1 MQREYDHRAGKY
13 VFDPENDMFF
23 DDVSTLHYA
32 VDEKSG
38 DLTLGDFSVKRSN
51 NIRKLNAILLELDRI
66 TLSAQIRNDNVEAI
80 EEKQLDDLTVSQISD
95 FIKLA
100 TESNAANCTALLL
113 DYKNKKY
120 PEYDNFDE
128 FVLEW

>member
-1 MQREYDHRAGKY
+1 M
-13 VFDPENDMFF
+13 
-23 DDVSTLHYA
+23 
-32 VDEKSG
+32 
-38 DLTLGDFSVKRSN
+38 
-51 NIRKLNAILLELDRI
+51 
-66 TLSAQIRNDNVEAI
+66 EAI